1 MLFLDKT
8 VELNDTEMEIYHYI
22 SGNIDKVIFMRIR
35 DLADEVH
42 YSTTTIL
49 RFCRKFDCQGF
60 AEFRIKLRMFRKNQK
75 QIPIDT
81 TDETTYIDFLNRTAQ
96 PEFQRSVQEV
106 VTILAESELVIFV
119 GVGSSKLMA
128 EYGALYFSS
137 LFLMSIHI
145 DDLFNHPLYYLSNQ
159 VSKKSCLFI
168 VSVDGENK
176 EIIKNIHHLKMQNIK
191 VISITNSAK
200 STIARLSNANI
211 SYYINKEQFQEANI
225 TSQLPALYT
234 IELVGKEMRKQ
245 LNRTKDSI
253 GNDLF

>member
-1 MLFLDKT
+1 
-8 VELNDTEMEIYHYI
+8 
-22 SGNIDKVIFMRIR
+22 
-35 DLADEVH
+35 
-42 YSTTTIL
+42 
-49 RFCRKFDCQGF
+49 
-60 AEFRIKLRMFRKNQK
+60 
-75 QIPIDT
+75 
-81 TDETTYIDFLNRTAQ
+81 
-96 PEFQRSVQEV
+96 
-106 VTILAESELVIFV
+106 
-119 GVGSSKLMA
+119 
-128 EYGALYFSS
+128 
-137 LFLMSIHI
+137 MSIHI

-159 VSKKSCLFI
+159 GSKNSCLFI

-200 STIARLSNANI
+200 STIARLSDANI